1 VNAAGDDARVHL
13 TLFVAGAS
21 DLSARAIADA
31 RGMCET
37 HLEGEY
43 RLSVVD
49 LSENSGAPD
58 QVAAAPMLVRNQPL
72 PERRIVGDL
81 SDARKVLVALDLE
94 RS

>member
-1 VNAAGDDARVHL
+1 MAAGGAARFEL

-21 DLSARAIADA
+21 GLSARAIADA
-31 RGMCET
+31 RGMCEL

-49 LSENSGAPD
+49 LSEDSGDAGH
-58 QVAAAPMLVRNQPL
+58 VVAAPMLVRKRPL

-81 SDARKVLVALDLE
+81 SDTHKVLVALDLE